1 MVSLLAS
8 RPERCVL
15 NAAVLRIT
23 GPIRFQKMV
32 TVRYIITA
40 PFRAVWFVITLPFL
54 IILWVLAL
62 LKRGVLAIVRYV
74 CGPVCVLLAAPF
86 VRIYVLRYY
95 INLGHLNLCI
105 FEIYM

>member
-8 RPERCVL
+8 CPEHCVL
-15 NAAVLRIT
+15 NAVVFRVTLRL
-23 GPIRFQKMV
+23 GPVWFQKMV
-32 TVRYIITA
+32 TVRCIITA

-74 CGPVCVLLAAPF
+74 CVYC
-86 VRIYVLRYY
+86 
-95 INLGHLNLCI
+95 
-105 FEIYM
+105 